1 MDRLTAIGL
10 IFFLIILGA
19 YIIIFSV
26 QYKRHLVGTER
37 LLVLNTR
44 TALFLPVYAVFMLIS
59 LAKPEA
65 LAALT
70 VPISIVEAYSFYSFF
85 AMVVTNLHGPANA
98 IAAFRGTGK
107 ELICCNSCCPTDHT
121 RYYQK
126 TLWALFHFLVTRNI
140 IITIAAIGY
149 YTHSSAGKAVYSIG
163 NAIGTV
169 ILFYAL
175 IHIVLFYENVFN
187 DCVNLFGIFKFALLK
202 FSVGLIVL
210 QGLVCEFMIQAN
222 AEPYND
228 DNNWSSEEKLQR
240 GYCLLV
246 LLEFVIL
253 VVPYMYTFLYQID
266 LPPKKPVESSSV
278 LAPLTFG
285 SYACQILKFHDI
297 FSAVRYDESNHT
309 QPLQPKY

>member
-1 MDRLTAIGL
+1 MDRLTTIGL

-175 IHIVLFYENVFN
+175 IHIVLFCKSLSITSLITLLTAFPIDENVFN

-240 GYCLLV
+240 GYCKSCIFILLS
-246 LLEFVIL
+246 LFLSFYFV
-253 VVPYMYTFLYQID
+253 
-266 LPPKKPVESSSV
+266 
-278 LAPLTFG
+278 
-285 SYACQILKFHDI
+285 
-297 FSAVRYDESNHT
+297 
-309 QPLQPKY
+309 